1 MLCQK
6 NHHLRP
12 PYINFISNDFPTSLA
27 KEMKEA
33 ASSPTIT
40 VEVEQKIQITETE
53 IEEEIELPLPVQ
65 EYAVKRVDGKD
76 FIEFI
81 LFSLLCGCFSFLRLL

>member
-1 MLCQK
+1 
-6 NHHLRP
+6 
-12 PYINFISNDFPTSLA
+12 
-27 KEMKEA
+27 MKEA
-33 ASSPTIT
+33 VSSPTIT

-81 LFSLLCGCFSFLRLL
+81 LFSLLCGVSPVYELL